1 MEIRMGT
8 LSARALRE
16 SLQKARNLGIVE
28 ERLTLFDDC
37 ELVVRNLRPDE
48 YEQIQAEI
56 KDENGIEYLYAFQL
70 AHVKRAIVELNGQD
84 FRDVQFVEDEEEDP
98 KKPGQMRT
106 IKLELADWLVK
117 NVLGTWSKEA
127 MYVAYRKTEDAVE
140 VAELKA
146 KQGIQ
151 FLKPD
156 ETEEDKLRRL
166 VGEIKEL
173 EDSVPAKLY
182 DHVLDESG
190 FMRKSTAEEVKRAM
204 EKADQIARDAAKKAG
219 GGGDGGPP
227 PVAASPAPAPPPQAP
242 PAPPVAAQ
250 TPNENLMR
258 DRVPMNQVAVDM
270 PQPVM
275 VLPTP
280 RQAPTPATRNP
291 PPGPPPPE
299 QIHGPMP
306 HGSATQR
313 ASWNAAL
320 EADADAAG
328 VIVSPG
334 GALPTR
340 PSEVPVLEK
349 KQPKA
354 DPAAAASVIDPK
366 PKGGINPHF
375 RPPPRGI

>member
-227 PVAASPAPAPPPQAP
+227 PVAASPAPAQPPQAP

>member
-1 MEIRMGT
+1 MGT